1 MPTEEET
8 AAAEAVIEAER
19 LLFEARLAL
28 HTQVNI
34 ATQVLVRAANRATE
48 SEKDTISAA
57 IANANIVV
65 LMDVVADINSAT
77 ESLAASYVGLQ
88 ERMKQIPLKDLTI
101 WDIECVESDFSTGAC
116 KVIHWTATNYEI
128 IENITHSSRQYGSCQ
143 FNTNAEA
150 EDFIPFNSVTKEKCL
165 EWVKAK
171 LNEEEVEGDTTKVD
185 QIERLIAEEITEKV
199 TPTLVN
205 TTAPWNIGED
215 E

>member
-8 AAAEAVIEAER
+8 AAAEAAIEEER

-28 HTQVNI
+28 HTKVNI

-48 SEKDTISAA
+48 TEKDTISAA

-101 WDIECVESDFSTGAC
+101 WDIDAVESDFSTGVC

-128 IENITHSSRQYGSCQ
+128 IGNITHSSRQYGSCQ
-143 FNTNAEA
+143 FNTNPEA
-150 EDFIPFNSVTKEKCL
+150 ENFIPFNNVTKEKCL
-165 EWVKAK
+165 EWVKTE
-171 LNEEEVEGDTTKVD
+171 LNKEEVEGDTTKVD
-185 QIERLIAEEITEKV
+185 QIESLIAEEITEKV

-205 TTAPWNIGED
+205 ATAPWNIGED